1 MLGLLSAGIS
11 GVGAIAGGLMG
22 RSAAKNA
29 AYAQVRGNNQ
39 AASQLQQ
46 GNSQAA
52 QVLQPYSNEGAGARS
67 LVNAALGVPQAQ
79 GGASIVADEQAI
91 YQQLLQDRPD
101 VAAEALKQSQSKKS
115 QFYGSDPVS
124 YAKYW
129 VQNFGGQDALNA
141 ATQKV
146 QAQAAP
152 MPSGPAQTQEG
163 ASQVF
168 QGTQFAKDANT
179 YGTSLQA
186 NASKLGNALW
196 QPVGGEQ
203 ATFEQSPWRAMTD
216 RATTKANDLF
226 LGLAGAQG
234 SVLSGNTARG
244 LQENAASINDS
255 MYGNYLNAYNNAAT
269 GQYNAN
275 NNAATGT
282 YNANTDAFANWMNGL
297 DGVSSR
303 GFQADNTVAGNVVGQ
318 GNTLANIATGNGQ
331 ARADGIMNASNA
343 TQNMIGGVFNA
354 VGQGVQALKAPTTNA
369 QQPKTNALYMGGTHS
384 NGAPVRLRQQLPQPR
399 FA

>member
-11 GVGAIAGGLMG
+11 GVGSIVGGLSG

-46 GNSQAA
+46 GTSQAA
-52 QVLQPYSNEGAGARS
+52 RVLEPYSNEGAGARS
-67 LVNAALGVPQAQ
+67 LINAALGVPQAE

-129 VQNFGGQDALNA
+129 VENFGGQDALRA
-141 ATQKV
+141 ATENV

-152 MPSGPAQTQEG
+152 VQSGPMQTQAD
-163 ASQVF
+163 ASGVF
-168 QGTQFAKDANT
+168 QGTQYAKDAAT
-179 YGTSLQA
+179 
-186 NASKLGNALW
+186 LGNALW

-203 ATFEQSPWRAMTD
+203 ATFENSPWKAMTD

-244 LQENAASINDS
+244 LQENAANINDS

-269 GQYNAN
+269 SQYNAN
-275 NNAATGT
+275 SGAFDKWMSGLGGVADTGYAA
-282 YNANTDAFANWMNGL
+282 D
-297 DGVSSR
+297 
-303 GFQADNTVAGNVVGQ
+303 QTVAGNVTNQ
-318 GNTLANIATGNGQ
+318 SNTLANIAMGNGQ
-331 ARADGIMNASNA
+331 ARSGGIQNASNA

-354 VGQGVQALKAPTTNA
+354 IGQGVQALNTPAATTP
-369 QQPKTNALYMGGTHS
+369 QQPKTNALYAGATHS
-384 NGAPVRLRQQLPQPR
+384 NNAPVRLRRQLPQVSYT
-399 FA
+399 